1 MLSGNFYFSI
11 SGDLVSLSRY
21 AFKLTFENEPGSNY
35 QILLDNVDITS
46 YLEVQLGRSLF
57 FTSGTF
63 PSTMLENDFDLMQVV
78 SDMKILG
85 NDEWEKIVKQGLK
98 MLTIKRL
105 SNNDV
110 SVDVV
115 LHKYIK
121 YSHLNR

>member
-11 SGDLVSLSRY
+11 SGDIVNLSRY

-35 QILLDNVDITS
+35 QILLDNVDITP
-46 YLEVQLGRSLF
+46 YLEMQLGRSLF

-63 PSTMLENDFDLMQVV
+63 PSTALENDFDLMLVV
-78 SDMKILG
+78 SDMKALG
-85 NDEWEKIVKQGLK
+85 NNDWAKIVKQGMK
-98 MLTIKRL
+98 TLTVRRL
-105 SNNDV
+105 SNNNV